1 VEGEKEIK
9 SFQKKHKN
17 FLLFLPTSIIC
28 LNYYISKPF
37 SSILL
42 PKKMSSSTENWKQ
55 FFQSGRLPW
64 AAQAAKEEEA
74 RKSSKK
80 DAARRKALARA
91 ARDAV
96 GLAPIKPEF
105 GSTRP
110 G

>member
-1 VEGEKEIK
+1 VL
-9 SFQKKHKN
+9 F
-17 FLLFLPTSIIC
+17 FLNRPTSIIC

-42 PKKMSSSTENWKQ
+42 PKKMSSTTENWQQ
-55 FFQSGRLPW
+55 FFQSGQLPW

-91 ARDAV
+91 ARNAA
-96 GLAPIKPEF
+96 GLAPQKPEF
-105 GSTRP
+105 GSIRP